1 MSSELIDSRVIGSSE
16 GGSAL
21 AAGKTAREKV
31 LDVASILFYAEGVR
45 AVGIDTIVARSG
57 VAKMSLYRN
66 FASKDDLVVAYL
78 VERNRRFFEWWE
90 RATAPDDG
98 PPVARLRALIAAT
111 IEKVGRPEF
120 RGCAFLNTCAE
131 YPDAAHPARAIIE
144 GHKREVRAR
153 LLELARALPAKNP
166 EALVTQLIALMDGI
180 YAYPATVAEPDGA
193 RALIDA
199 FDALIGAQTPHAS
212 PRVRR

>member
-1 MSSELIDSRVIGSSE
+1 
-16 GGSAL
+16 L

-31 LDVASILFYAEGVR
+31 LDVASTLFYAEGVR

-199 FDALIGAQTPHAS
+199 FDSLIGAQTPHAS
-212 PRVRR
+212 PRVRSHRP